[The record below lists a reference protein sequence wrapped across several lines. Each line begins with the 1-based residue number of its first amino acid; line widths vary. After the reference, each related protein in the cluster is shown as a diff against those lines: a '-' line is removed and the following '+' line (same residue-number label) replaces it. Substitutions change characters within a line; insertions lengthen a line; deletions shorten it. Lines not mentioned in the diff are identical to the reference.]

1 MSGTIGAGILPDE
14 LARSCW
20 TDVPTIVSYD
30 GSVASAQLVAGQ
42 FYYVVATTN
51 CHFRQGASSVA
62 ATTSSYYLATGMM
75 VKVRVTDATANGYV
89 AFIKASGGSAGIA
102 YLMTPSTP

>member
-1 MSGTIGAGILPDE
+1 L
-14 LARSCW
+14 LH
-20 TDVPTIVSYD
+20 
-30 GSVASAQLVAGQ
+30 
-42 FYYVVATTN
+42 FYYVIATTN

-62 ATTSSYYLATGMM
+62 ATTSSNYLPAGMM

-89 AFIKASGGSAGIA
+89 AFIKASGASAGSA